1 VQDCGA
7 PLYGDFNGSDP
18 REVDKLGRERQ
29 ATGYEDEVQDDHGI
43 KMVLT
48 SQEQSDS
55 SDPIGLGSQRSS
67 AAQSAPAPHTNTN
80 VSHSFLR
87 DIFVAPTVFRESVY
101 KCDLQGPGSDLGIGC
116 VRRHPRG

>member
-1 VQDCGA
+1 MQAGPTFEWSFVNCVQDCGA
-7 PLYGDFNGSDP
+7 TLYGDFNCSDL
-18 REVDKLGRERQ
+18 REVDKLGRELQ

-87 DIFVAPTVFRESVY
+87 DPNGALWTNKVLVY
-101 KCDLQGPGSDLGIGC
+101 TGLI
-116 VRRHPRG
+116 